1 MLEALFGGLFSFAL
15 RIGAHLLDA
24 AVDIIRDEL
33 GVPSRHA
40 GRSFIESSANRLH
53 DIADEISERQR
64 SLQRRPNS
72 TDANALADLE
82 AQRASALVDYQ
93 NSQKN
98 SAAAELFSRPDDF
111 TQSQLLAGGEN
122 KLLYHVG
129 LVTLK
134 KGCPVCKRPMKLQHK
149 TVASP
154 AFSDFFWQCT
164 GFYDAQ
170 SQCKRTESFRPTDL
184 SLLHKSD
191 IPEIAIDNADLTTI
205 ASDKSIQAATD
216 RRVGSHLGTNDIDVL
231 CPVHA
236 SPMVLREKN
245 GPDDMPLL
253 DKYHLRCAQFPCSQT
268 TKLKSFPQLAS
279 FLRRKEGGG
288 ILH

>member
-1 MLEALFGGLFSFAL
+1 MLEALFGGLFSFAV
-15 RIGAHLLDA
+15 RIGARLLDA
-24 AVDIIRDEL
+24 AVDILHDEL
-33 GVPSRHA
+33 GVSSRNA

-53 DIADEISERQR
+53 DIAGEISERQK
-64 SLQRRPNS
+64 SLQRRPNAA
-72 TDANALADLE
+72 DANALADLE
-82 AQRASALVDYQ
+82 AQRASALVEYQ
-93 NSQKN
+93 ESQQN
-98 SAAAELFSRPDDF
+98 AAAVELSSKPDDF
-111 TQSQLLAGGEN
+111 TQSQLQAGGEN

-134 KGCPVCKRPMKLQHK
+134 KGCPVCTRPMKLQHR
-149 TVASP
+149 TVSSP
-154 AFSDFFWQCT
+154 TFSDFFWQCT
-164 GFYDAQ
+164 GFYD
-170 SQCKRTESFRPTDL
+170 SRNQCKRTESFRPTDL

-191 IPEIAIDNADLTTI
+191 IPEIAIDNTDLITI

-216 RRVGSHLGTNDIDVL
+216 RRIGSHLGTNDIDVL

-253 DKYHLRCAQFPCSQT
+253 DKYHLRCAQFSCSQT
-268 TKLKSFPQLAS
+268 TKLKSFPQLAA
-279 FLRRKEGGG
+279 FLRRKEGTG